1 MIKEIENELNKALG
15 NLSVEGIDV
24 SEEEYKNILRIL
36 KKYKEENGEEALE
49 SLLYSLAIGHEQD
62 KNGKQK

>member
-49 SLLYSLAIGHEQD
+49 SLLYSLAIGYEQD